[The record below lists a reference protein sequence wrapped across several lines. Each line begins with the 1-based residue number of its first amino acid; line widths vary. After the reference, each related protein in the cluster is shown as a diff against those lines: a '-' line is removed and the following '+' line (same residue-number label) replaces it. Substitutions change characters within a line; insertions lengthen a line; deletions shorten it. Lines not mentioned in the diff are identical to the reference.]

1 MKLRYFIPSLLAVV
15 ASVFTGCS
23 EDYDPTYLDQIQ
35 VSQSYVALN
44 TNGGSTNITLTAKG
58 AWQFEKVIKMTTKDA
73 EGKDVVS
80 YVETPAWLQVS
91 QLSGNAG
98 ETTLTF
104 SAEAGE
110 GRNCELKVSCNGQT
124 QIINII
130 QGVATVST
138 ATCAEVIAG
147 PESKTYRVTGVVT
160 KIANTTY
167 GNWYLKDA
175 TGEVY
180 IYGTL
185 DKKGAEKNFL
195 SLGIEVGDEVT
206 VEGPKQLYN
215 GTVELVNVTVV
226 NINKSLIKVDSLSV
240 AGEKVAAVALPLEGG
255 EVTAHVTC
263 KGDGINAEIPQD
275 AKDWLFISAV
285 TSNTITFRALP
296 NTAGDRSTTVTLKTY
311 KDGREYTS
319 QFAVAQAG
327 AIIDATVA
335 EFLAAEVGDTQYRL
349 EGVITAIYDRD
360 NQGKSFYIKDY
371 TGETLVY
378 RAEGFL
384 DSGIKVGDVV
394 TVLGKRGAY
403 KDSPQMVNGSCVLKH
418 AVKAVSIAE
427 FLTMPDDK
435 NVYYMV
441 TGKISSLLGSNGK
454 ENDYGNLYIKD
465 GDNELYVYGTYA
477 GWNAQGDARKFFIA
491 DNGLKVGD
499 EITIIGYK
507 DTYKELVELCQ
518 GVCFS
523 FKKAG
528 E

>member
-58 AWQFEKVIKMTTKDA
+58 AWQFEKVIKVTTKDA

-80 YVETPAWLQVS
+80 YIETPAWLQVS

-335 EFLAAEVGDTQYRL
+335 EFLA
-349 EGVITAIYDRD
+349 
-360 NQGKSFYIKDY
+360 
-371 TGETLVY
+371 
-378 RAEGFL
+378 
-384 DSGIKVGDVV
+384 DSLKTRPVV
-394 TVLGKRGAY
+394 
-403 KDSPQMVNGSCVLKH
+403 
-418 AVKAVSIAE
+418 
-427 FLTMPDDK
+427 
-435 NVYYMV
+435 
-441 TGKISSLLGSNGK
+441 
-454 ENDYGNLYIKD
+454 
-465 GDNELYVYGTYA
+465 
-477 GWNAQGDARKFFIA
+477 
-491 DNGLKVGD
+491 
-499 EITIIGYK
+499 
-507 DTYKELVELCQ
+507 
-518 GVCFS
+518 
-523 FKKAG
+523 
-528 E
+528 